1 MLAIPHRRPPFTF
14 GLLIAVLTV
23 AWMFWTNAG
32 TASTHIGEN
41 VKVAQPETRNE
52 MSTFLALKEVRNRV
66 EIPSSSR
73 ALKSQALA
81 SGDFNEDGVSDLVT
95 GYGSVAGGLV
105 TLHLGNVDSVFP
117 NSAEA
122 KERRQPGSFSDSP
135 FLARG
140 EDFPMASPV
149 DFVAAGDFDNDGH
162 FDIVAGSRYKSQLDL
177 LLGNGRGRFPRTG
190 QIDLPGRVTA
200 LKTGEMNGP
209 DGIADLVVGVQTS
222 HDFQVLVYDSPR
234 GVLSAQPESYSMP
247 ARVNSVVLAQ
257 LGSNV
262 TSDLA
267 IASGNHLFIV
277 HGRDRR
283 LSFGANKLFSPVS
296 AVVEDR
302 SFAFNIESL
311 CVGDFTRRGQT
322 DLALLFGDGSIS
334 MLSRGDVN
342 RVAAREMST
351 MPGQHRISSW
361 QSREVFRLPSEDD
374 DPKNTIMLSAAYS
387 AVSSESLL
395 VIHDNRV
402 SVIRMLRNDIFSTV
416 SDAMPKG
423 DDELSAV
430 STTSQIDGGAVAAL
444 AISLNSDALSD
455 IVMTGPAEKPLS
467 VLMSQAQTTFTVTN
481 ANDSGPGSLRQ
492 AILDAN
498 SNPGLDSVSFNI
510 PGSGVRTI
518 SPLSALPDITDS
530 LTIDG
535 TTQPGFAGVPLIE
548 LEGSQAGDSNGLFLT
563 AGNCTVRGLTINRF
577 FQLKGVNFGHQ
588 IYVNITSS
596 HNRIEGNFI
605 NTNNQGTGPAD
616 NPFNL
621 LQSGIF
627 LQNSPDNVIGG
638 TTAAARNVISGSKQ
652 IALELNGIGSARNLI
667 QGNFI
672 GTDLTGTVAVPNGF
686 RGISVSGPNNIIG
699 GTVAGAGNVISN
711 NAPFGII
718 MDAADASDGN
728 IVQGNFIGTDVTGKV
743 AMPNFLSGIALGAV
757 NNTTIGGTSPNARN
771 VISGHRQYG
780 IDINAS
786 GRSGFIVQGNYIGT
800 DSTGTVAMGNLQ
812 AGINLGNTTDSVV
825 SDNLISGNL
834 GYGIHLFG
842 ISASASRGTTIR
854 NNRIGTDVS
863 GAAPLPNGEVGIYI
877 DGTGG
882 VLIGGTD
889 GTGANKIAF
898 NNRGGVYVGLAWDN
912 AIRQNEIFGNG
923 GLGIDL
929 APIGCNYLLGC
940 RGTVVSNDSCDAD
953 NGGNH
958 LQNFPVITAAGPAAS
973 GSGTVIQG
981 TLNSVASQSYVLDFF
996 SNDNC
1001 DSSGNGEG
1009 KTFIGS
1015 ISVNTGDTCD
1025 GAFNAL
1031 VPANVPQGKFITVTA
1046 TDANGNTSSFSPCAT
1061 VAGPLPTPSPTPTAP
1076 IILNEEGTTQAVALD
1091 SVTRVR
1097 GPFSIISTHN
1107 LSADQHTRVI
1117 LFTSNLGLSQPDSS
1131 ILSVQANGISLTVES
1146 VGLLTGVSGLNA
1158 SYIIVRLPDGLPAGN
1173 LPLVVTL
1180 RGVKNSNT
1188 STLAISP

>member
-1 MLAIPHRRPPFTF
+1 
-14 GLLIAVLTV
+14 
-23 AWMFWTNAG
+23 MFWANGG
-32 TASTHIGEN
+32 TASTHVVEN
-41 VKVAQPETRNE
+41 GKLAQLETRNQ
-52 MSTFLALKEVRNRV
+52 MSTFLALKEVRKRV

-81 SGDFNEDGVSDLVT
+81 SGDFNEDGVADLVT
-95 GYGSVAGGLV
+95 GYGSAAGGLV
-105 TLHLGNVDSVFP
+105 TLQLGNVDSVFA

-122 KERRQPGSFSDSP
+122 KERRQSGTSSDSP

-140 EDFPMASPV
+140 EDIPIASSV
-149 DFVAAGDFDNDGH
+149 DFVDAGDFDNDGH
-162 FDIVAGSRYKSQLDL
+162 FDIVAGSRNQSQLYL
-177 LLGNGRGRFPRTG
+177 LLGNGRGGFPRTSRL
-190 QIDLPGRVTA
+190 DVPGRVTA
-200 LKTGEMNGP
+200 LKAGEMNRP
-209 DGIADLVVGVQTS
+209 DGIADLVVGVQTG

-234 GVLSAQPESYSMP
+234 GVLSVRPESYSMP
-247 ARVNSVVLAQ
+247 ARVNSLALAQ

-267 IASGNHLFIV
+267 IASGNHLVIV
-277 HGRDRR
+277 HGRDRK
-283 LSFGANKLFSPVS
+283 LSYGANQLFNAIP
-296 AVVEDR
+296 AAVEDR

-311 CVGDFTRRGQT
+311 CMGDFNRRGQT
-322 DLALLFGDGSIS
+322 DVALLFADGSVS
-334 MLSRGDVN
+334 MLSPGDAN
-342 RVAAREMST
+342 RVAAREM
-351 MPGQHRISSW
+351 GAIGEQQRISSW
-361 QSREVFRLPSEDD
+361 PSREVFRLPSEDRE
-374 DPKNTIMLSAAYS
+374 PTNAFILSAAYS

-395 VIHDNRV
+395 VVHDNQM
-402 SVIRMLRNDIFSTV
+402 SVVRMLRNDVFSTA
-416 SDAMPKG
+416 SDANRG
-423 DDELSAV
+423 DELSPV

-444 AISLNSDALSD
+444 EMSLNSDALSD
-455 IVMTGPAEKPLS
+455 IVMTGPAEKSLT
-467 VLMSQAQTTFTVTN
+467 VLMSQAQTAFTVTN
-481 ANDSGPGSLRQ
+481 ANDSGSGSLRQ

-498 SNPGLDSVSFNI
+498 SNPGLDTISFNI
-510 PGSGVRTI
+510 PGAGVRTI
-518 SPLSALPDITDS
+518 SPLSNLPDITDP

-548 LEGSQAGDSNGLFLT
+548 LDGSQAGDSNGLFLT

-577 FQLKGVNFGHQ
+577 FQLKGVNRGHQ
-588 IYVNITSS
+588 IYVDITSS
-596 HNRIEGNFI
+596 HNRIEGNLI
-605 NTNNQGTGPAD
+605 NTNNQGTGPAE
-616 NPFNL
+616 NPFDL

-672 GTDLTGTVAVPNGF
+672 GTDITGKVAVPNGF
-686 RGISVSGPNNIIG
+686 RGISVDGPNNIIG

-711 NAPFGII
+711 NAPYGIV
-718 MDAADASDGN
+718 MDLADAADGN

-743 AMPNFLSGIALGAV
+743 AMPNFLSGIQLGAV

-786 GRSGFIVQGNYIGT
+786 ERSAFIVQGNYIGT

-812 AGINLGNTTDSVV
+812 AGINLGNTIDSLV

-842 ISASASRGTTIR
+842 ISASASRGTIIR
-854 NNRIGTDVS
+854 NNRIGTDVF

-898 NNRGGVYVGLAWDN
+898 NTRGGVYVGLAWDS

-929 APIGCNYLLGC
+929 APLGCNYLLGC
-940 RGTVVSNDSCDAD
+940 RGTVVPNDSCDAD

-981 TLNSVASQSYVLDFF
+981 TLNSVAKQSYVLDFF

-1001 DSSGNGEG
+1001 DASGNGEG
-1009 KTFIGS
+1009 KNFLGS
-1015 ISVNTGDTCD
+1015 ASVNTGDTCD
-1025 GAFNAL
+1025 GVFNVL
-1031 VPANVPQGKFITVTA
+1031 VPGNVAQGKFITVTA
-1046 TDANGNTSSFSPCAT
+1046 TDANGNTSSFSPCAA
-1061 VAGPLPTPSPTPTAP
+1061 VGAPLPTPPPATPP

-1097 GPFSIISTHN
+1097 GPFSIISAHN
-1107 LSADQHTRVI
+1107 LSADHHTRVI

-1131 ILSVQANGISLTVES
+1131 ILSIQANGISLTVEN
-1146 VGLLTGVSGLNA
+1146 VGLLTGVSGLDA
-1158 SYIIVRLPDGLPAGN
+1158 SYIIVRLPDGLPSGN

-1180 RGVKNSNT
+1180 RGVKSTNT